1 MCYGDRRIRYK
12 SAGGKARARFLTVC
26 PWYHH
31 IGVFGYFAIA
41 LQKNRRETRT
51 VLEAVVFFA
60 LVKENAG

>member
-1 MCYGDRRIRYK
+1 MCYDDRRIRYK

-41 LQKNRRETRT
+41 LQKTDVKRGLFWKRW
-51 VLEAVVFFA
+51 LFFA